1 MIAEGDHILVGLSGG
16 ADSLT
21 LLWALQD
28 RLTRAP
34 VRYRL
39 TAAFVDPGFENSFA
53 RDLEAYC
60 TSRGYSFRLSM
71 TDCGTL
77 AHSDTN
83 LENPCF
89 LCARL
94 RRRRLFEMADELGC
108 NKLALGH
115 NKDDLIETFFLNVC
129 FAGEIS
135 TMLPVQPMFGG
146 SFEVIRPL
154 AYTDQAVIRE
164 FAHQRKLPVF
174 VNPCPSAATSRR
186 QHVKTLLENLYAGNS
201 KIKGNI
207 FRALHH
213 VKVDYLL
220 SASNQTQPRKGR
232 VGPCAKEPDR
242 NGR

>member
-1 MIAEGDHILVGLSGG
+1 MIADGDHILVGLSGG
-16 ADSLT
+16 ADSIT

-28 RLTRAP
+28 RLARAP
-34 VRYRL
+34 IRYRL

-60 TSRGYSFRLSM
+60 TKRGYSFKLSL
-71 TDCGTL
+71 TDFGIL
-77 AHSDTN
+77 AHSDSN

-94 RRRRLFEMADELGC
+94 RRQRLFEMADELGC

-115 NKDDLIETFFLNVC
+115 NKDDIIETFFLNIC

-146 SFEVIRPL
+146 AFKIIRPL
-154 AYTDQAVIRE
+154 AYTDQAEIRH
-164 FAHQRKLPVF
+164 FAHQRELPVF
-174 VNPCPSAATSRR
+174 ANPCPSAANSRR
-186 QHVKTLLENLYAGNS
+186 RQVKTLLENLYASNS
-201 KIKGNI
+201 KIKGNL

-220 SASNQTQPRKGR
+220 SASNQPRKR
-232 VGPCAKEPDR
+232 H
-242 NGR
+242 